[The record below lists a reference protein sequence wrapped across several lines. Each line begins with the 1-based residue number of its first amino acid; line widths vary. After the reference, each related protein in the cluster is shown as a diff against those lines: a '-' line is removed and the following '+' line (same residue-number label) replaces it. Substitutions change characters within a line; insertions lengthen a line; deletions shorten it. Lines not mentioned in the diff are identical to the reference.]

1 MTIMDVTAIP
11 LNVWE
16 LPTDQL
22 PPLLLRPEQAAKVLN
37 VSRWK
42 VFELIRLGELRS
54 VKSGGSRR
62 VPVSA
67 LHEYVSRLEAMEVA
81 AA

>member
-1 MTIMDVTAIP
+1 V
-11 LNVWE
+11 
-16 LPTDQL
+16 
-22 PPLLLRPEQAAKVLN
+22 AKVLS

-62 VPVSA
+62 VSVSA
-67 LHEYVSRLEAMEVA
+67 VREYVTRLESEA

>member
-1 MTIMDVTAIP
+1 M
-11 LNVWE
+11 WE
-16 LPTDQL
+16 LPTEEL
-22 PPLLLRPEQAAKVLN
+22 PALLLRPEQVAKVLS

-62 VPVSA
+62 VSVSA
-67 LHEYVSRLEAMEVA
+67 VREYVTRLESEA

>member
-1 MTIMDVTAIP
+1 VEVP
-11 LNVWE
+11 LE
-16 LPTDQL
+16 QL
-22 PPLLLRPEQAAKVLN
+22 PPLLLRPEQAARVLN

-62 VPVSA
+62 IPVCA
-67 LHEYVSRLEAMEVA
+67 LREYVSRLEAMEAEA
-81 AA
+81 A

>member
-1 MTIMDVTAIP
+1 MDSDTPISLAM
-11 LNVWE
+11 WE
-16 LPTDQL
+16 IPTDQL
-22 PPLLLRPEQAAKVLN
+22 PPLLLRPEQAARVLN

-62 VPVSA
+62 VPISA
-67 LHEYVSRLEAMEVA
+67 IREYISRLESIEVTA
-81 AA
+81 A